1 MPTKSNSPGFA
12 TRVEKLEYTVDVD
25 GSAGIGL
32 DFSKKLI
39 LADHAEASG
48 KYGKGSASKFGH
60 VRLVD
65 DVVDGA
71 GGNLSGL
78 GAANGVAA
86 SGSALQK
93 ARSELEKLLKQLKAD
108 SSSDTSNLQ
117 AQITAL
123 KSRLDNLDTQGGY
136 ATDKELKT
144 AIDNLNSSL
153 TSLINGKSYAVPGMV
168 VAFSGSFSGRY
179 PIPLGA
185 TAADTSWVLCDGGDN
200 GRGGK
205 VPDLRGKFILGS
217 SSSNAPGSTG
227 GASSHTHSMTGNV
240 GNTTLTIDQIPA
252 HSHSV
257 GVGNN
262 DGAWPYANGCSDLN
276 GWSNIGG
283 KTGGGQPHTHS
294 LSNVT
299 STAASSLPPYYALAY
314 IIKIK

>member
-1 MPTKSNSPGFA
+1 MPTNQSNSPGFA
-12 TRVEKLEYTVDVD
+12 TRVENLEYTVDVD

-39 LADHAEASG
+39 LEAHAEASG
-48 KYGKGSASKFGH
+48 KYGKGSAANFGH
-60 VRLVD
+60 VKLVD

-108 SSSDTSNLQ
+108 SSNETSNLQ
-117 AQITAL
+117 AQIEAIKTTI
-123 KSRLDNLDTQGGY
+123 KNLDVDGY

-144 AIDNLNSSL
+144 AIDNLNNSL

-168 VAFSGSFSGRY
+168 VAFSGSFSGRN

-252 HSHSV
+252 HTHSV

-283 KTGGGQPHTHS
+283 TTGGGKPHTHS